1 VVDPEQSLVTLP
13 SSEEERIC
21 HKHLD
26 CFSPIHWIHPREFLV
41 SVKLA
46 MDSFD
51 VEMEQSQIGAGL
63 KKLKNLANDTPDLL
77 YQVQQDGSIVI
88 WGIRVTIFNNNV

>member
-1 VVDPEQSLVTLP
+1 MVDPEQSLVTLP
-13 SSEEERIC
+13 SLEEERIC
-21 HKHLD
+21 HKHFD

-46 MDSFD
+46 IDSFD
-51 VEMEQSQIGAGL
+51 GETEQSYVGDGL
-63 KKLKNLANDTPDLL
+63 KKLKSLVNDTPDLF

-88 WGIRVTIFNNNV
+88 WGIRVTVPA